1 MPLLACCKVWLFRW
15 LFSICSPWSKLIERY
30 LLVLQVTSNEVAAR
44 VAEAEATEAEIDA
57 TRELYRPVASRT
69 SLLFFAIS
77 ELAGVDPMYQ
87 YSLAWFAA
95 LFIKGIQEAPKVRD
109 SAGASCQLLWSCA
122 VLFATFASSTSVA
135 AESMHPLLYTVRL
148 QVTTCKGC
156 KCTFALAGGM
166 MYLVR
171 PESKIQT

>member
-1 MPLLACCKVWLFRW
+1 MVADAKLFAEVVTCNYIVCFFHEHDALPASQLQVLQNR
-15 LFSICSPWSKLIERY
+15 SPHQPKCFMLC
-30 LLVLQVTSNEVAAR
+30 LLVLIQVTSNEVAAR

-95 LFIKGIQEAPKVRD
+95 LFIKGIQEAPKVCRNL
-109 SAGASCQLLWSCA
+109 AAA
-122 VLFATFASSTSVA
+122 AHATCSK
-135 AESMHPLLYTVRL
+135 LY
-148 QVTTCKGC
+148 
-156 KCTFALAGGM
+156 
-166 MYLVR
+166 
-171 PESKIQT
+171 